1 MKDSV
6 TVLPDEIAYLRES
19 PEALHL
25 VRLMM
30 KDRVF
35 FEAWERV
42 YLLLTNT
49 SAEEISQEEAFL
61 MTHAGAL
68 GLIREMMKSTNETAK
83 FRVINSYSDLI
94 RNRQEELW
102 TD

>member
-25 VRLMM
+25 VRLFM
-30 KDRVF
+30 KNRPF

-42 YLLLTNT
+42 YLALRNT
-49 SAEEISQEEAFL
+49 SAEEISPEEAFL
-61 MTHAGAL
+61 LTHAGAL
-68 GLIREMMKSTNETAK
+68 GIIREIMKDSEGTATY
-83 FRVINSYSDLI
+83 RLINSYGQLI
-94 RNRQEELW
+94 ER
-102 TD
+102 

>member
-1 MKDSV
+1 MKASME
-6 TVLPDEIAYLRES
+6 TVPKEVEYLREH

-30 KDRVF
+30 KDQVF
-35 FEAWERV
+35 FEALERF

-49 SAEEISQEEAFL
+49 SAEEITQEEAFL

-68 GLIREMMKSTNETAK
+68 GMIRAIMKDSEGSATY
-83 FRVINSYSDLI
+83 RLINSYGKLI
-94 RNRQEELW
+94 ER
-102 TD
+102 